1 MREHGR
7 WVVALL
13 LAALAALLISVCD
26 SGGHHRLLDSRPD
39 RPVLSDISAVSDVLA
54 SEPSSGYADPD
65 PSCAPEVE
73 HHLAAQV
80 DQRRPLQELPAAVG
94 DRPAVTE
101 SSLRTGTP
109 RRGPPAMG
117 GREVLSQG
125 CVSRT

>member
-1 MREHGR
+1 MRIHTGCFREHGG

-39 RPVLSDISAVSDVLA
+39 RSAVSV
-54 SEPSSGYADPD
+54 SELSSGYADPD
-65 PSCAPEVE
+65 PSCAPGVE

-80 DQRRPLQELPAAVG
+80 DQRQPLQGPPAAVG
-94 DRPAVTE
+94 DRPGVTG
-101 SSLRTGTP
+101 SSPHIGTP
-109 RRGPPAMG
+109 RRGPPAAG
-117 GREVLSQG
+117 GREVLGRG